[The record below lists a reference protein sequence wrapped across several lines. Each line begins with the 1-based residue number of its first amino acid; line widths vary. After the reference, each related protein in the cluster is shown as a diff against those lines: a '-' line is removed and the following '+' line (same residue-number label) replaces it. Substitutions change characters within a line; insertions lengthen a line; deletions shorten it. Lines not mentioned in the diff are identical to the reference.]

1 MSTIRRQSILS
12 SVVVYFGFALGF
24 LNTYLFTREGGFT
37 QDQYG
42 LMGLMISLGNIMFA
56 LSTMGM
62 QSYIYKFYPYYKS
75 RLQPGENDMMT
86 WSLLISVVGFIFVMI
101 GGFVFKDLVIRKY
114 STNSP
119 ELVTYYVWVF
129 PLGFGLTI
137 FSILEAFAWQLRKS
151 VLTNFLREF
160 LFRAL
165 TTVLIILSSWG
176 VIKNFDLFI
185 KLFALLYLILVLVL
199 GIYLYSLG
207 QLRFTFKVS
216 RVTQKF
222 YEKIRALALFI
233 WSGNLIFT
241 ISNQFDSLVIGAAM
255 EKGIGFVAIYTL
267 AQNIAS
273 LIQAPQRGIISSSVA
288 ALSEAWKDKDMD
300 KIQRIYHRSSINQ
313 IIFAS
318 GMFVLIWLNFTDGV
332 YTFHL
337 QKNYLAA
344 MDIFL
349 FIGLMRLIDMGT
361 GVNSQIIGTS
371 TFWRFDFITGI
382 VLLAITLPFNYLLT
396 KQLGATGPA
405 IANLAALT
413 IYNLI
418 RFVFLYRKLGLQ
430 PFNWN
435 SLYALLL
442 AFGGYLVCYY
452 LFHEQQGFG
461 WIVVRS
467 VVFLLIFIPGLLWLK
482 ISPDIL
488 PVWNTILTKL
498 KIRRPV

>member
-24 LNTYLFTREGGFT
+24 FNTYLLTREGGFS
-37 QDQYG
+37 QEQYG
-42 LMGLMISLGNIMFA
+42 LMGLFISLGNIMFA
-56 LSTMGM
+56 LSSMGM
-62 QSYIYKFYPYYKS
+62 QSYIYKFYPYYKD
-75 RLQPGENDMMT
+75 RLKPNENDMMT
-86 WSLLISVVGFIFVMI
+86 WSLLISVIGFIFVMI
-101 GGFVFKDLVIRKY
+101 GGFVFKDLVIQKY

-119 ELVTYYVWVF
+119 DLVTYYIWVF

-160 LFRAL
+160 LFRFF
-165 TTVLIILSSWG
+165 TTVLIVLASWG

-185 KLFALLYLILVLVL
+185 KLFALLYLGLVLIL
-199 GIYLYSLG
+199 GVYLYWIG
-207 QLRFTFKVS
+207 QLRFTFNVSKVS
-216 RVTQKF
+216 RRF
-222 YEKIRALALFI
+222 YDKIVALALFI

-241 ISNQFDSLVIGAAM
+241 ISNQFDTLVIGAAM
-255 EKGIGFVAIYTL
+255 DKGIGFVAIYTL

-288 ALSEAWKDKDMD
+288 ALSEAWKNKDKE

-344 MDIFL
+344 MEVFL

-361 GVNSQIIGTS
+361 GVNAQIIGTS

-382 VLLAITLPFNYLLT
+382 ILLAITLPFNYFLT
-396 KQLGATGPA
+396 KKLGVTGPA

-418 RFVFLYRKLGLQ
+418 RFIYLYRKMGLQ
-430 PFNWN
+430 PFNWK
-435 SLYALLL
+435 SLYTLLL
-442 AFGGYLVCYY
+442 ALAGFLICYS
-452 LFHEQQGFG
+452 LFNDKQGFG
-461 WIVVRS
+461 WIVCRS
-467 VVFLLIFIPGLLWLK
+467 VVFLFLFIPGLILLK
-482 ISPDIL
+482 VSPDII
-488 PVWNTILTKL
+488 PVWNTVLKKL
-498 KIRRPV
+498 RIKNKE

>member
-24 LNTYLFTREGGFT
+24 FNTYLLTREGGFT
-37 QDQYG
+37 QEQYG
-42 LMGLMISLGNIMFA
+42 LMGLFISLGNIMFA
-56 LSTMGM
+56 ISSMGM
-62 QSYIYKFYPYYKS
+62 QSYIYKFYPYYKD
-75 RLQPGENDMMT
+75 RLKPNENDMMT
-86 WSLLISVVGFIFVMI
+86 WSLLISVIGFVFVMI

-114 STNSP
+114 GTNSP
-119 ELVTYYVWVF
+119 DLVTYYSWVF
-129 PLGFGLTI
+129 PLGFGLTL

-160 LFRAL
+160 LFRFF
-165 TTVLIILSSWG
+165 TTVLILLSSWG
-176 VIKNFDLFI
+176 VIQNFDLFI
-185 KLFALLYLILVLVL
+185 KLFALLYLLLVLIL

-207 QLRFTFKVS
+207 QLRFTFKLS
-216 RVTQKF
+216 NVTRRF

-241 ISNQFDSLVIGAAM
+241 ISNQFDTLVIAAAL

-288 ALSEAWKDKDMD
+288 ALSEAWKNKDKE

-318 GMFVLIWLNFTDGV
+318 GMFVLIWINFKDGV
-332 YTFHL
+332 NTFHL

-344 MDIFL
+344 MQVFL
-349 FIGLMRLIDMGT
+349 FIGLMRLVDMGT

-382 VLLAITLPFNYLLT
+382 VLLGITLPFNYILT
-396 KQLGATGPA
+396 KKLGVTGPA

-418 RFVFLYRKLGLQ
+418 RFTFLYRKMGLQ
-430 PFNWN
+430 PFNWK
-435 SLYALLL
+435 SLYTLLL
-442 AFGGYLVCYY
+442 AAMGFVICFY
-452 LFHEQQGFG
+452 LFDDKQGFD
-461 WIVVRS
+461 WIVIRS
-467 VVFLLIFIPGLLWLK
+467 VVFLLIFVPGLILLK
-482 ISPDIL
+482 VSPDII
-488 PVWNTILTKL
+488 PVWHTILKKL
-498 KIRRPV
+498 RIKTT